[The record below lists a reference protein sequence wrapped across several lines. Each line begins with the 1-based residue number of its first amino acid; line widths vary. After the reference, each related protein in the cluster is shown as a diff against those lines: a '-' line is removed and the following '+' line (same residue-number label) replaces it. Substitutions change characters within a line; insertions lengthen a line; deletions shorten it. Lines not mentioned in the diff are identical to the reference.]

1 LKSIDTAIRA
11 LLTSGGKRFP
21 GSTANKMFVRPAEL
35 ATFMGELIDVIN
47 GNKVPNPDSLFERR
61 LAERFTVEIE
71 RESLARFKNDL
82 LQFATEILDNELYK
96 RQKPLTETEI
106 ARINE
111 KLSKKHA
118 DTKDNFMDV
127 IIRRARYQIVG
138 SDESLMPE
146 FRDENERQKAVKQL
160 PQSIQHRLNIID
172 VKMNEYQ
179 EPKLLIQKAQD
190 NLTIEDI
197 RHQRDEKDKLYQEAQ
212 QKLTELY
219 DNAQREHM
227 INEALDREHAWRVGV
242 APCSCGARGGAY
254 NILHVNCDSDTKGN
268 LYYFNNQSN
277 EMVCDLCR
285 NVIRCKPTH
294 ARCNDCGK
302 RLNVTKVY

>member
-1 LKSIDTAIRA
+1 
-11 LLTSGGKRFP
+11 
-21 GSTANKMFVRPAEL
+21 
-35 ATFMGELIDVIN
+35 
-47 GNKVPNPDSLFERR
+47 
-61 LAERFTVEIE
+61 
-71 RESLARFKNDL
+71 
-82 LQFATEILDNELYK
+82 
-96 RQKPLTETEI
+96 
-106 ARINE
+106 
-111 KLSKKHA
+111 
-118 DTKDNFMDV
+118 MDV